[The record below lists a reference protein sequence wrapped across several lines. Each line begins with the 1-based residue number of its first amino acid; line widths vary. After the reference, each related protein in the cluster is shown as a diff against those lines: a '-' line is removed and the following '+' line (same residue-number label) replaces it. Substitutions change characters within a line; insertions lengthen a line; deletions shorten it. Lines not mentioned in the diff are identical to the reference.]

1 MAPPARASSAR
12 LDKLKHVPQC
22 AARKLSAVSF
32 QLSAFERH
40 EIVAAC
46 KKYGGIVIQIA
57 EFSVVG
63 PALACHAGRQ
73 PGQSVPATKGD
84 EVRLAM
90 LFGRARAFLAAAAL
104 FALFWWLSPPEEP
117 SFHLCPF
124 YWLTARPC
132 PLCGITRAFC
142 ALAKGHWAQAIH
154 FHALSPLAFVMLF
167 SLFWK
172 FRWRAP
178 LWTWGLAA
186 IGTYGI
192 VRAAGI

>member
-1 MAPPARASSAR
+1 MNGVLPTNPLAYARGSVSTHCVFPVPAARWDSPARP
-12 LDKLKHVPQC
+12 V
-22 AARKLSAVSF
+22 LSA
-32 QLSAFERH
+32 L
-40 EIVAAC
+40 
-46 KKYGGIVIQIA
+46 
-57 EFSVVG
+57 
-63 PALACHAGRQ
+63 
-73 PGQSVPATKGD
+73 
-84 EVRLAM
+84 
-90 LFGRARAFLAAAAL
+90 AL
-104 FALFWWLSPPEEP
+104 FALFRWLSPPNEP

-132 PLCGITRAFC
+132 PLCGTTRAFC

-186 IGTYGI
+186 IGTYGV

>member
-1 MAPPARASSAR
+1 VSRNDTPPTNPFAYARGSENVLLPSR
-12 LDKLKHVPQC
+12 D
-22 AARKLSAVSF
+22 REGAV
-32 QLSAFERH
+32 LRWR
-40 EIVAAC
+40 I
-46 KKYGGIVIQIA
+46 
-57 EFSVVG
+57 
-63 PALACHAGRQ
+63 
-73 PGQSVPATKGD
+73 
-84 EVRLAM
+84 
-90 LFGRARAFLAAAAL
+90 LAAASL
-104 FALFWWLSPPEEP
+104 FAFFWWLSPPDEP

-142 ALAKGHWAQAIH
+142 SLAKGHWTQAIH

-186 IGTYGI
+186 IGTYG
-192 VRAAGI
+192 VWRAAGM

>member
-1 MAPPARASSAR
+1 MTSAPRTLSRLGESGEV
-12 LDKLKHVPQC
+12 LDKLKHVPQSSVF
-22 AARKLSAVSF
+22 AAVGY
-32 QLSAFERH
+32 AF
-40 EIVAAC
+40 
-46 KKYGGIVIQIA
+46 
-57 EFSVVG
+57 
-63 PALACHAGRQ
+63 LACPAGRQ
-73 PGQSVPATKGD
+73 PG
-84 EVRLAM
+84 
-90 LFGRARAFLAAAAL
+90 RARAVLAAAGL
-104 FALFWWLSPPEEP
+104 FAFFWWLSPPNEP
-117 SFHLCPF
+117 FFHLCPF

-167 SLFWK
+167 SLFWR

-186 IGTYGI
+186 IGTYGV

>member
-1 MAPPARASSAR
+1 MTSVPRTLSRRGGPPGPRETPSSRSFLEGSDISRRSRLGGRLRTRGSAPPSA
-12 LDKLKHVPQC
+12 LYL
-22 AARKLSAVSF
+22 AAGKLS
-32 QLSAFERH
+32 
-40 EIVAAC
+40 
-46 KKYGGIVIQIA
+46 
-57 EFSVVG
+57 
-63 PALACHAGRQ
+63 
-73 PGQSVPATKGD
+73 
-84 EVRLAM
+84 
-90 LFGRARAFLAAAAL
+90 AAAAL
-104 FALFWWLSPPEEP
+104 FALFWWLSPPNAP

-154 FHALSPLAFVMLF
+154 LHALSPLAFVMLF

-186 IGTYGI
+186 IGTYG
-192 VRAAGI
+192 VWRAAGI